1 MKPTF
6 TIGVFAIIH
15 DDDRRVLLCHRRDHD
30 LWNLPDGALEHGEA
44 PWDGV
49 IREVKE
55 ETGLE
60 VEVSGLAGV
69 YSKPEADD
77 LVFSFLCRRVG
88 GEIALSDEADR
99 IEFRFRLCGHA
110 GIRCSDHAFSGT
122 SSQLALAGIQYA
134 DAGWNWGSSP
144 RGSLPVASS
153 PRSWRRIGELR
164 ATSSGSWRT

>member
-15 DDDRRVLLCHRRDHD
+15 DDDLRVLLCHRRDHD
-30 LWNLPDGALEHGEA
+30 LWNLPGGALEHGEA

-49 IREVKE
+49 IREVRE

-99 IEFRFRLCGHA
+99 IEFFRADELLENTIPKQAERIADFLQNTDAVVC
-110 GIRCSDHAFSGT
+110 R
-122 SSQLALAGIQYA
+122 IQR
-134 DAGWNWGSSP
+134 GSSSIKLSKA
-144 RGSLPVASS
+144 GKL
-153 PRSWRRIGELR
+153 
-164 ATSSGSWRT
+164 

>member
-15 DDDRRVLLCHRRDHD
+15 DDERRVLLCHRRDHD
-30 LWNLPDGALEHGEA
+30 LWNLPGGALEHGEA

-49 IREVKE
+49 IREVRE

-88 GEIALSDEADR
+88 GVIALSDEADR
-99 IEFRFRLCGHA
+99 IEFFRADELPPDTIPKQVERIVDSVRDTGTVTCRVQRGAPSIQLSKA
-110 GIRCSDHAFSGT
+110 GK
-122 SSQLALAGIQYA
+122 L
-134 DAGWNWGSSP
+134 
-144 RGSLPVASS
+144 
-153 PRSWRRIGELR
+153 
-164 ATSSGSWRT
+164 

>member
-6 TIGVFAIIH
+6 TIGVFAIIR

-30 LWNLPDGALEHGEA
+30 LWNLPGGALEHGEA

-99 IEFRFRLCGHA
+99 IEFFR
-110 GIRCSDHAFSGT
+110 
-122 SSQLALAGIQYA
+122 A
-134 DAGWNWGSSP
+134 DALPPNTISKQVERIADSVRNTETVVCRIQ
-144 RGSLPVASS
+144 RGAPSIQLSKA
-153 PRSWRRIGELR
+153 GKL
-164 ATSSGSWRT
+164 